1 MRAFVFKICVPLL
14 FLLSFSAWGQTLPS
28 LPSDPAISRGKLPNG
43 IEFFLAST
51 KDAKGLADFSL
62 VQTGLTGGYDARKIL
77 SDIPGFPVKPYE
89 FLARNGIAC
98 TESGYVEDRGNASVF
113 TFRNVPMY
121 NKSAADSTLL
131 MLFGIASASPT
142 PQAVVICG
150 DVDKN
155 AVRERMGLFSMMVP
169 VLEEPVFEDGYLW
182 EPKEDVSYRL
192 TYNQTRDVASVNM
205 IISAERTGRALL
217 NTAVPLISASYAADL
232 GYIAKLRLSRA
243 FRKAGIPLAEVRYK
257 YVDAAGSPGD
267 EYYSFT
273 IYTSYEYLDRA
284 AGLMATVLATIDKD
298 GVSYGELVDA
308 KEYTASNIG
317 AGASLTDKCIAAF
330 LYGTNLAPDNVI
342 RSYTVSRSL
351 PDHGELDLFNGFSSA
366 LLDSASNLTVRYD
379 IPARKRWSS
388 FNSFTRGWVRMEE
401 SVATKVK
408 DLSDLPSS
416 KGRVKLRSEAAEPIS
431 GGKIWT
437 FSNGMRVIYKKTS
450 SDGVFHY
457 GLMVRG
463 GMPDVPGL
471 APGEGA
477 FVGDMLPLSY
487 VAGMHGDEFQDA
499 LKAKGITMTTDVT
512 LSDMRICGTAPKHG
526 FHLLMN
532 SLLALSRDRVPDNG
546 AFEYYRKNEELRL
559 DMQTLAPRDVNAIM
573 DSIICPGNIYSKR
586 KDISNL
592 GKDLNVRA
600 ESYFA
605 RMFSKLDDGVLV
617 FFGDLDEETL
627 KRDLARTLGD
637 FQTQK
642 KSSPR
647 AKVSYGWATG
657 SKTVLSE
664 SVTGIVGGG
673 EIGAY
678 AALSAEVPFSLNSYM
693 SLLVAE
699 YAIRKALAS
708 VLSPLGAYAEISHK
722 AEVYPYERITFYV
735 NCHPCREAGLP
746 SEVNAPDPM
755 IILSALRS
763 LTLRIGQFKISPE
776 DMKAFKEDLLYQL
789 EKERTNPD
797 KLMESVMIRFSE
809 GRDIVTGYKV
819 AVESVTQESID
830 KVLTLLASGAS
841 VEYVI
846 I

>member
-1 MRAFVFKICVPLL
+1 MRAFAFHICVLQM
-14 FLLSFSAWGQTLPS
+14 FLLSLVSGGQTLSS
-28 LPSDPAISRGKLPNG
+28 LPTDPDISRGKLPNG
-43 IEFFLAST
+43 MEYFLVAN
-51 KDAKGLADFSL
+51 KDTRGMAEFSL
-62 VQTGLTGGYDARKIL
+62 VQTGLTGGYDARRIL
-77 SDIPGFPVKPYE
+77 SDLPGFPVKPYK
-89 FLARNGIAC
+89 FLSRNGIPC
-98 TESGYVEDRGNASVF
+98 SVNGYVEDKGNASVF
-113 TFRNVPMY
+113 SFRNVPMY
-121 NKSAADSTLL
+121 DRSAADSTLL
-131 MLFGIASASPT
+131 MLFSIASASPT
-142 PQAVVICG
+142 PQAVVISG
-150 DVDKN
+150 DIDKDKLK
-155 AVRERMGLFSMMVP
+155 ERMGLFSMMIP
-169 VLEEPVFEDGYLW
+169 ALDEPVFEDDYVW
-182 EPKEDVSYRL
+182 DPKNDVSFRL
-192 TYNQTRDVASVNM
+192 THNQTRDVASVNM
-205 IISAERTGRALL
+205 IISAERTSRSLL
-217 NTAVPLISASYAADL
+217 NTAIPLITSSYAANL
-232 GYIAKLRLSRA
+232 GYIAKLRLSKA
-243 FRKAGIPLAEVRYK
+243 FRQAGIPLAEVRYR
-257 YVDAAGSPGD
+257 YVGAADSPGD
-267 EYYSFT
+267 EYYSITVFT
-273 IYTSYEYLDRA
+273 SMSCLDKA
-284 AGLMATVLATIDKD
+284 ARLMAGVLSAMDKE
-298 GVSYGELVDA
+298 GVSYNELVDA
-308 KEYTASNIG
+308 KEYTASDNQG
-317 AGASLTDKCIAAF
+317 NVSMTERCISAF
-330 LYGTNLAPDNVI
+330 LYGSNLAPESVV
-342 RSYTVSRSL
+342 RSYTVNRSL
-351 PDHGELDLFNGFSSA
+351 PDHGELDLFNGFASA

-379 IPARKRWSS
+379 IPARKTWND
-388 FNSFTRGWVRMEE
+388 FNVFTEGWGKSPETMPSR
-401 SVATKVK
+401 VK
-408 DLSDLPSS
+408 DISTLPSA
-416 KGRVKLRSEAAEPIS
+416 KAKVKLRSEAPEPIS
-431 GGKIWT
+431 GGKLWT
-437 FSNGMRVIYKKTS
+437 FSNGIRVIYKKTS

-457 GLMVRG
+457 GLMLRG
-463 GMPDVPGL
+463 GMPEVQGL
-471 APGEGA
+471 RPGEGA
-477 FVGDMLPLSY
+477 FLGDMLPLSY

-546 AFEYYRKNEELRL
+546 AFEYYRKNEEIRL

-627 KRDLARTLGD
+627 KRELARTLGD

-763 LTLRIGQFKISPE
+763 LTLKIGQFKISPE